1 MGPATRTVL
10 ALGTPEL
17 GLRRTRAGHVLP
29 ARASLAT
36 SPDSG
41 HSFPFKGSE
50 VIITANEPPSPA
62 GTPCLALPLRCPGLP
77 WNVNTGGGREIGGRR
92 GTMLRP
98 PPRWLQALSS
108 HFGPGQ
114 RGGHLH
120 AFIPQTD
127 SLGTDSL
134 PQPAGS
140 RPQGGRGGEGVPSSR
155 ESDGIL
161 NMPHQCPPGQIT
173 VSSKCASNPHL
184 AKGTLQ

>member
-1 MGPATRTVL
+1 MGHSRRPSSGDTRAWL
-10 ALGTPEL
+10 AAG
-17 GLRRTRAGHVLP
+17 AGHVLP

-62 GTPCLALPLRCPGLP
+62 GTLCLALPLRCPGLP

-114 RGGHLH
+114 RGGHFTLS
-120 AFIPQTD
+120 FLKQTLWAPTRYP
-127 SLGTDSL
+127 SPRG
-134 PQPAGS
+134 PA
-140 RPQGGRGGEGVPSSR
+140 PKEAEVEGDPSSR
-155 ESDGIL
+155 ESDGIW
-161 NMPHQCPPGQIT
+161 NAPSAP
-173 VSSKCASNPHL
+173 SRANNRF
-184 AKGTLQ
+184 LQVCE